1 MGYEVKMEDKKVNM
15 EKYELSINDMYSGYF
30 HFTKKINLSS
40 IEKNGLVPTKGEHAQ
55 YLEKSKKVFFF
66 QGLDN
71 LLILFDCWINVYK
84 KAPLLPEITH
94 KLGVIAMCSK
104 YFPMCLVDLYF
115 KTIKNSKRHKNYAY
129 KIFDKLLEECVLL
142 KLDIHEGEDF
152 SLDDIDEIKSSS
164 YRRRHL
170 VELGYSSAY
179 SDVNSNEMDKWNL
192 HTFSDRKVDNSKIKL
207 CFINN
212 QNNIKDI
219 FLFALKNTKLYLK
232 NVCPVLYDYMET
244 RNMFESI

>member
-1 MGYEVKMEDKKVNM
+1 MKKSNKVLDETNNMG
-15 EKYELSINDMYSGYF
+15 KYELSINDMYLGYF
-30 HFTKKINLSS
+30 HFTKKINLGS

-55 YLEKSKKVFFF
+55 YIEKSKKVFFF

-94 KLGVIAMCSK
+94 KLGVMAMCSK
-104 YFPMCLVDLYF
+104 YFPMFFVDLYF
-115 KTIKNSKRHKNYAY
+115 KTIKNSKRHKKYAY

-142 KLDIHEGEDF
+142 NLDINEGEDF
-152 SLDDIDEIKSSS
+152 SLYDIDEIKSSS

-179 SDVNSNEMDKWNL
+179 SDVNSTEMDKWNL
-192 HTFSDRKVDNSKIKL
+192 HTFSDRKIDNSKIKL
-207 CFINN
+207 CCING
-212 QNNIKDI
+212 QNSIKDI
-219 FLFALKNTKLYLK
+219 FLFALKNTKLDLK
-232 NVCPVLYDYMET
+232 NICPVLYDYMET
-244 RNMFESI
+244 RNII